1 MIELLKEKFPVHYN
15 LHNFG
20 VSIPYE
26 RTHAKLFD
34 LEDVDSHFIVCDG
47 MGKVS
52 YLNQNQHQITVIN
65 YESFLNQCKGR
76 IFEGRK
82 RCDFILYSNSGDNN
96 NICFVLNELTSAK
109 GTVDNLTSS
118 IKDKKT
124 GKVVYK
130 GGKLE
135 KGIQQLLDTLS
146 VLNEVPEISVF
157 VSSFP
162 KKVALLS
169 YIIYSGDSVQ
179 IPDSARLAFSTRYLK
194 VESREAEGN
203 IAELVNLELN
213 KLGFKYYRLCHP
225 HKFNLN

>member
-15 LHNFG
+15 LHNFR

-26 RTHAKLFD
+26 RTHDKSFD

-52 YLNQNQHQITVIN
+52 YLNQNQHQVTVIN
-65 YESFLNQCKGR
+65 FELFLNQCKGK
-76 IFEGRK
+76 IFERHK
-82 RCDFILYSNSGDNN
+82 RCDFIVYSKSGDNN
-96 NICFVLNELTSAK
+96 NNCFVLNELTSAK
-109 GTVDNLTSS
+109 GTLDNLTAP

-135 KGIQQLLDTLS
+135 KGIQQLLDTLL
-146 VLNEVPEISVF
+146 VLNEVPEIGVF

-162 KKVALLS
+162 KKIALLS
-169 YIIYSGDSVQ
+169 YIIYSGDSAH

-194 VESREAEGN
+194 VESREAKGHV
-203 IAELVNLELN
+203 AELVNQDLN

-225 HKFNLN
+225 YKFILN